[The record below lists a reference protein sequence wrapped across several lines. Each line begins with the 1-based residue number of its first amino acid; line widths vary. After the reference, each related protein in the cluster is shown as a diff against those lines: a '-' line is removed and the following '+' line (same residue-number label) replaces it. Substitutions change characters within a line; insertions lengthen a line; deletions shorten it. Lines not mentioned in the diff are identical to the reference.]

1 MDIDFRSYQ
10 LFITYGKIQYSKIFA
25 NKMLIMKYIYKYTN
39 YSRLF
44 FIRYINL
51 IFVIRRIKEM
61 RENETK
67 REKKERVTRDSDK
80 SSK

>member
-1 MDIDFRSYQ
+1 MEKYNIRKYLQIKCLLSNIFINILTIVGFS
-10 LFITYGKIQYSKIFA
+10 LF
-25 NKMLIMKYIYKYTN
+25 
-39 YSRLF
+39 
-44 FIRYINL
+44 
-51 IFVIRRIKEM
+51 VRIKEM